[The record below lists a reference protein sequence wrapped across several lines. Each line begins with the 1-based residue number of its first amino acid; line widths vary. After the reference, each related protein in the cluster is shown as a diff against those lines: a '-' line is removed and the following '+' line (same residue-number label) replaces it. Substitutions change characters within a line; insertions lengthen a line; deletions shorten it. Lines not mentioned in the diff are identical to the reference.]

1 MGKKLEIRLSEPY
14 DSVDVTVDGNE
25 LTFCCKNDNV
35 LINVSGDDII
45 VNSSGSVN
53 NVNGSRCIIN
63 NGMSI
68 NKRKSPYETES
79 SVSGGYSV
87 REKHTSPAVTILFLE
102 RLSDDTREK
111 AFSDM
116 EFILNAAFKAYGIKD
131 NKVSLN
137 DKEIKGEKYLQYAKY
152 LNYLE
157 YLKTHADRTSAY
169 RHAVIDINVTL
180 EENYNVKMKY

>member
-1 MGKKLEIRLSEPY
+1 MTHRQKGNTYTMSKKLEIKLSEPY
-14 DSVDVTVDGNE
+14 DIVDVTVDGNE

-63 NGMSI
+63 NGRSFTD
-68 NKRKSPYETES
+68 RKKHYETDS
-79 SVSGGYSV
+79 SVSGEYSV

-111 AFSDM
+111 AFT
-116 EFILNAAFKAYGIKD
+116 EIENILNGMFSAYRIKD
-131 NKVSLN
+131 KKVSLN
-137 DKEIKGEKYLQYAKY
+137 DKAIKGRRGLP
-152 LNYLE
+152 
-157 YLKTHADRTSAY
+157 TR
-169 RHAVIDINVTL
+169 VNVNNSHRKN
-180 EENYNVKMKY
+180 ERQS